1 MYSIGVNRMKFIFVT
16 GGVVSSVGKGIVA
29 SSLGKILSTRGIK
42 IGIQKLD
49 PYFNVDPGTMSPYQH
64 GEVFVTEDGAETDL
78 DLGHYER
85 FLDINLKKSCSVSSG
100 QIYARVL
107 EKERAGKFLGGT
119 IQVIPHITQEIK
131 NAITLA
137 ATEMNA
143 EVLIVEVG
151 GTVGDVEGLPFYEA
165 IRQMQSDYGR
175 ENTLFVHVTW
185 LTYVTSTDELKTK
198 PSQHSLK
205 ELRSIGIIPDLVV
218 ARADQTIDLSLCK
231 KIAAFANLKPEC
243 VVPLETL
250 ASNYHVPLALEEYG
264 VGSMI
269 TNHLHLT
276 QQEADWQSWKTLTT
290 EEHYTTFNKKI
301 TIGLVGKYVSLHD
314 AYISVKEALLHAG
327 KNNQCSI
334 SIKWINA
341 EEVNDTT
348 VSTLLSGCDGILVP
362 GGFGDRAV
370 EGKICAARWARE
382 HKVPY
387 LGLCL
392 GMQVLCIEMA
402 RAFIDKTAHSVE
414 CNENTSTPV
423 ITLMDAQ
430 KQVTTKG
437 GTMRLGI
444 YPCSLVKESKAAHAY
459 QKSGYDT
466 SGVVYERHRHRFE
479 VNNRYR
485 KELEDAGL
493 LISGSSP
500 DGSLVEIVELKDHP
514 FMVASQFHP
523 EFLSRPQKPHPLF
536 NAFIKTT
543 ATLQSS

>member
-1 MYSIGVNRMKFIFVT
+1 MKFIFVT

-29 SSLGKILSTRGIK
+29 SSLGKILKIRGVK

-49 PYFNVDPGTMSPYQH
+49 PYLNVDPGTMSPYQH

-119 IQVIPHITQEIK
+119 IQVIPHVTQEIK

-137 ATEMNA
+137 ATEMDA

-185 LTYVTSTDELKTK
+185 LTYIASTHELKTK

-205 ELRSIGIIPDLVV
+205 ELRSIGITPDLVIT
-218 ARADQTIDLSLCK
+218 RADQHIDKALCT
-231 KIAAFANLKPEC
+231 KIASFANLNPEH
-243 VVPLETL
+243 VIPLETL
-250 ASNYHVPLALEEYG
+250 ASNYLVPLTLEEHN
-264 VGSMI
+264 VGRII
-269 TNHLHLT
+269 TKHLHISKAQYDPVKNATSLKKHN
-276 QQEADWQSWKTLTT
+276 SPSLKT
-290 EEHYTTFNKKI
+290 I
-301 TIGLVGKYVSLHD
+301 TIGLVGKYISLQD
-314 AYISVKEALLHAG
+314 AYISVKEALLHAT
-327 KNNQCSI
+327 KINNCSI
-334 SIKWINA
+334 DIKWINA
-341 EEVNDTT
+341 EEVNEET
-348 VSTLLSGCDGILVP
+348 VNEMLSGCDGIVVP

-370 EGKICAARWARE
+370 EGKIYAARWARE

-402 RAFIDKTAHSVE
+402 RTFIDKAAHSIE
-414 CNENTSTPV
+414 CNEFTSTPI
-423 ITLMDAQ
+423 ITLMDSQ
-430 KQVTTKG
+430 KKVTTKG
-437 GTMRLGI
+437 GTMRLGT
-444 YPCSLVKESKAAHAY
+444 YPCTLVEKSKAEQAY
-459 QKSGYDT
+459 KSAGYNT
-466 SGVVYERHRHRFE
+466 TGVIYERHRHRFE
-479 VNNRYR
+479 VNNKYR

-523 EFLSRPQKPHPLF
+523 EFLSRPDKPHPLF
-536 NAFIKTT
+536 SAFI
-543 ATLQSS
+543 QSVVRDFTN